1 MRFETLAAA
10 LIVLGGCGAAR
21 ADLIDPPSF
30 NAGEHRTIARNE
42 MLSAIADQ
50 DPWLVRQILDLLAGK
65 PGLKPSRGPRQP
77 PAAVDSAKNPDLAH
91 PGRTAESSVEW
102 NELIKR
108 ARLEKEGRG
117 KSADL
122 TRSSE
127 GSVELIEMMRRAK
140 AAKGAK

>member
-1 MRFETLAAA
+1 MRFETLVAA
-10 LIVLGGCGAAR
+10 LMVLGSCGVAR
-21 ADLIDPPSF
+21 ADLTDPPNF

-42 MLSAIADQ
+42 MLSAIADV
-50 DPWLVRQILDLLAGK
+50 DPWLVRRILDLLAGRPGAK
-65 PGLKPSRGPRQP
+65 PGRARQP
-77 PAAVDSAKNPDLAH
+77 PVQVDGSKNPDLAH

-108 ARLEKEGRG
+108 AKLEKEGRG
-117 KSADL
+117 KGADL